1 MKVQQ
6 NILTKFA
13 RILLFLPKNYQVK
26 QFAALIS
33 ALANSTKTNDKLQA
47 LVEYFSTAS
56 DDDQI
61 YTLALFTDR
70 RPKRAVNTTK
80 LREWCAD
87 LVGIPLWLFEESYQH
102 VGDLS
107 ETIALAMSKPSLEK
121 EQGAEK
127 SLKEWIVFL
136 QDLQNKTEEEKK
148 IAITQA
154 WKSLDK
160 NECFIFNKLMG
171 GNFRVGVSKLTII
184 NALSKVYK
192 IDAQVVAHQ
201 ISGNWQAENTSLEGL
216 IKGNIGKTDI
226 SKPYPFYL
234 AYPLESEIQELGKPQ
249 DWQAEWKW
257 DGMRGQIIKR
267 SGEIFVWSRGE
278 ELITDKFP
286 EYQVLKKLLPD
297 GTVLDG
303 EILPFKDNEPLIF
316 NVLQTRIGRKNLT
329 KKILQEAPVIFYA
342 YDVLEYEG
350 KDMRQVPLSQRRE
363 LLGQII
369 NGVQNDILR
378 LSPLIDFN
386 TWEELAHSREQ
397 ARENGSEGLMLKAKN
412 SIYQAGRRRGD
423 WWKWKVNPL
432 SIDCVLV
439 AAQKGHGRR
448 ANLYTDYTFAVRD
461 GEKLVTFTKAYSG
474 LTDKEFEEVNIFIQQ
489 NILDKF
495 GPVRTVKPELVFELG
510 FEGIAPSNR
519 HKSGIAL
526 RFPRILRW
534 RKDKKINEINTLD
547 DLRKML

>member
-1 MKVQQ
+1 
-6 NILTKFA
+6 
-13 RILLFLPKNYQVK
+13 LLFLPKNYQVK

-171 GNFRVGVSKLTII
+171 GNFRIGVSKAMII
-184 NALSKVYK
+184 NALSRVYK

-234 AYPLESEIQELGKPQ
+234 AYPLEGQIQELGKPQ

-297 GTVLDG
+297 GIVLDG
-303 EILPFKDNEPLIF
+303 EILPFKDNKPLIF
-316 NVLQTRIGRKNLT
+316 SVLQTRIGRKNLT
-329 KKILQEAPVIFYA
+329 KKILQEAPVIFYG
-342 YDVLEYEG
+342 YDILEYEG
-350 KDMRQVPLSQRRE
+350 KDTRQFPLSQRRE
-363 LLGQII
+363 LLSQII

-378 LSPLIDFN
+378 LSPLVNFN
-386 TWEELAHSREQ
+386 TWEELAHLREQ

-448 ANLYTDYTFAVRD
+448 ANLYTDYTFALRD

-519 HKSGIAL
+519 HKSGMAL